1 MSHISKTVF
10 LASNGIPDRDSC
22 SGLTELCQRFPAI
35 AVVVL
40 SGQREAMVGALQVM
54 FSGSAVVPAES
65 RAHDAL
71 APPPDQKQ
79 PAISRPQVSAS
90 DLGLRAR
97 QLDVL
102 ALMMQGK
109 SNKAICRVLNLA
121 EPTVKN
127 HVTAILRGLRASN
140 RTEAVIA
147 VGKLGWKLPTP
158 AQFDLRSRISVSS
171 NSNIAAPAVS

>member
-127 HVTAILRGLRASN
+127 HVTAILKALKVSN
-140 RTEAVIA
+140 RVEAVIA
-147 VGKLGWKLPTP
+147 VNELGWRLPTA
-158 AQFDLRSRISVSS
+158 AQLDLQPRIPRSNDNV
-171 NSNIAAPAVS
+171 AALAV

>member
-40 SGQREAMVGALQVM
+40 SGEREAMLDALQLV
-54 FSGSAVVPAES
+54 FGGSLKVHAEI
-65 RAHDAL
+65 L
-71 APPPDQKQ
+71 ARNGESAAQSNEKNL
-79 PAISRPQVSAS
+79 AITPCQLSAS
-90 DLGLRAR
+90 NLGLTER

-109 SNKAICRVLNLA
+109 SNKAICRALNLA
-121 EPTVKN
+121 VPTVKN
-127 HVTAILRGLRASN
+127 QVTAILRALKVSN
-140 RTEAVIA
+140 RTEAVVA
-147 VGKLGWKLPTP
+147 VSKLGWRLP
-158 AQFDLRSRISVSS
+158 ACEGHRHSVPS
-171 NSNIAAPAVS
+171 